1 MTVAAPN
8 SFPLGYFY
16 IISKMNGL
24 ALDIDKSEPVKAG
37 SKIVTAE
44 KIEDRVTRDS
54 QLWIHQN
61 GFLTNKMSGLVLD
74 VGKSKSFMA
83 IFSGEE
89 HVYVDNMKHEE
100 QASDQRFGYDSEHGY
115 IYVILEPQE
124 VVDIRKK
131 KDGVGATI
139 MIYHRSEKPEEGLNQ
154 LWDFQLAD
162 PPRILDSSDDEE
174 DDDKC
179 NRLRSWFGNWGGWG
193 RSDKDAVLKEKELKA
208 AHEKVYEKKKSHLSY
223 EVIAGA
229 VAVQAVQMY
238 MEQKEADGE
247 DIYFKGAKQAIAGY
261 AAKEMVKMF
270 MERGTDDD
278 DEDDD
283 EEQKEKK
290 KSVLQNMA
298 VSAAQNYFDMKK

>member
-1 MTVAAPN
+1 MTVTD

-16 IISKMNGL
+16 IISKFNGL
-24 ALDIDKSEPVKAG
+24 ALDIDKTEPIEAG
-37 SKIVTAE
+37 SKVVTAV
-44 KIEDRVTRDS
+44 KIEDRQLRDS

-61 GFLTNKMSGLVLD
+61 GFLTNKLGGLVLD
-74 VGKSKSFMA
+74 IGRSKSFMA

-89 HVYVDNMKHEE
+89 HVYVDNMKHEND
-100 QASDQRFGYDSEHGY
+100 ARDQRFGYSSEHGH
-115 IYVILEPQE
+115 IYTLFETND

-131 KDGVGATI
+131 KEEPGAAI
-139 MIYHRSEKPEEGLNQ
+139 MIYHKAENVEEGINQ
-154 LWDFQLAD
+154 LWDLQLAD
-162 PPRILDSSDDEE
+162 PPRVLDSSDDEE

-179 NRLRSWFGNWGGWG
+179 ARLRSWFGNWGGWG
-193 RSDKDAVLKEKELKA
+193 KDDKEAVLKEKELKA
-208 AHEKVYEKKKSHLSY
+208 AHEKVYEKNKSHLSY

-229 VAVQAVQMY
+229 VAVQAVKMY
-238 MEQKEADGE
+238 MDQKEEAGE
-247 DIYFKGAKQAIAGY
+247 DIHFKGAKQAIAGY
-261 AAKEMVKMF
+261 AATEMVKMF